1 MEANENSRFEG
12 SAIYSLPGEDPVF
25 SMENTVVIVN
35 PCDRG
40 WVALVILGVISLLFG
55 FLMMLFP
62 KTTTI
67 AVVTLIGVLII
78 ILGVIML
85 LASLLMPAG
94 ASRSTL
100 MLLGGLAGILIGVGI
115 IVYPI
120 LAGSILT
127 EIIGA
132 AIFIIGMMQMLFGLI
147 YEGDS
152 RRTLYFIAGLL
163 SIIFAL
169 LIIFYPLLGEIVLF
183 GYLIGIYFIILG
195 ITMAIAGYLSHCIC
209 TRYTEP

>member
-1 MEANENSRFEG
+1 MEE
-12 SAIYSLPGEDPVF
+12 
-25 SMENTVVIVN
+25 TVVIVT

-40 WVALVILGVISLLFG
+40 WGAVVILGVISLLFG

-62 KTTTI
+62 KTT
-67 AVVTLIGVLII
+67 AVAVMTLIGVLVI

-94 ASRSTL
+94 AFRSTL
-100 MLLGGLAGILIGVGI
+100 MLLGGIAGILVGVGI

-132 AIFIIGMMQMLFGLI
+132 AIIIIGMMQMLFGLI

-163 SIIFAL
+163 SVIFAL
-169 LIIFYPLLGEIVLF
+169 LILSPARRERALRIPRRDIFHHTGDLNGNCRVSQPL
-183 GYLIGIYFIILG
+183 YL
-195 ITMAIAGYLSHCIC
+195 HPVC
-209 TRYTEP
+209 

>member
-1 MEANENSRFEG
+1 MEE
-12 SAIYSLPGEDPVF
+12 
-25 SMENTVVIVN
+25 TVVIVT

-40 WVALVILGVISLLFG
+40 WGAVVILGVISLLFG

-62 KTTTI
+62 KTT
-67 AVVTLIGVLII
+67 AVAVMTLIGVLVI

-94 ASRSTL
+94 AFRSTL
-100 MLLGGLAGILIGVGI
+100 MLLGGIAGILVGVGI

-132 AIFIIGMMQMLFGLI
+132 AIIIIGMMQMLFGLI

-163 SIIFAL
+163 SVIFAL

-183 GYLIGIYFIILG
+183 GYLVGIYFIILG
-195 ITMAIAGYLSHCIC
+195 ISMAIAGYLSHCIC
-209 TRYTEP
+209 TRYADA